1 MAPSIRLNLA
11 VDLRSRA
18 ARLRQRSPGW
28 AQKESNVVSIN
39 KHGFFSGAGIGA
51 LAAAAL
57 VAGGAWTGAHAQAGA
72 VNSPTL
78 QAPVV
83 GAPPS
88 FADIVQRVAPAV
100 VSIDVEGK
108 ASPSPVAF
116 GRGQAPSPFAAPG
129 GNDGADDGDDNDD
142 DNGAQAPFDFRK
154 LFPQQQQPDA
164 PAPKLQATGSGFF
177 ISADGYIV
185 TNNHVVEGADKITV
199 RTTDERSLPAKVIG
213 RDAATD
219 LAVIKVE
226 GSGFAYVSFEDRGTP
241 RVGDWVIAVGN
252 PYDLGGTA
260 TAGIVS
266 ALKRPNVG
274 GSGYVDYMQIDA
286 PINRGNSG
294 GPTFDMQ
301 GRVVGVNTAIFSPS
315 GGSVGIGFDIP
326 ADVAAQVTRQLIS
339 DGKVSRG
346 YIGAR
351 IQEVTPEIADSLGL
365 KTKQG
370 ALIADLTPG
379 GPSAQAGLQA
389 GDLVLKVN
397 GHDIQTP
404 SDLTRQVGLARAGD
418 TIHMQI
424 RRAGE
429 ERQIDVR
436 SGLRPDEAV
445 LARNELSPGP
455 EGGAPTPPAA
465 PRVLG
470 MRLVPNAEGGL
481 TIQGVSGASDAGQKG
496 LHKGDVIVGAS
507 GHKTDSPADLAAAA
521 AQARKDG
528 HTSVLLLVTR
538 DGRHIFVPIKLDDP
552 KPEANG

>member
-1 MAPSIRLNLA
+1 MIS
-11 VDLRSRA
+11 
-18 ARLRQRSPGW
+18 
-28 AQKESNVVSIN
+28 KN
-39 KHGFFSGAGIGA
+39 KHGYLSGAVIGA

-57 VAGGAWTGAHAQAGA
+57 TAGSWTGAHAETGP
-72 VNSPTL
+72 VNSPTF
-78 QAPVV
+78 QAPA

-108 ASPSPVAF
+108 AGPSPVAF
-116 GRGQAPSPFAAPG
+116 GRGQGGSPFAAPG
-129 GNDGADDGDDNDD
+129 GGDDGANDGDDDD
-142 DNGAQAPFDFRK
+142 NSDNGAQAPFDFRK
-154 LFPQQQQPDA
+154 LFPQQQPDA

-199 RTTDERSLPAKVIG
+199 RTTDERSLPARVIG

-219 LAVIKVE
+219 LAVVKVE
-226 GSGFAYVSFEDRGTP
+226 GTGFAYVSFEDRGTP

-301 GRVVGVNTAIFSPS
+301 GRVVGVNTAIFSPT

-326 ADVAAQVTRQLIS
+326 ADVAAQVTRQLIA

-365 KTKQG
+365 KVKQG

-418 TIHMQI
+418 TIHMQV
-424 RRAGE
+424 RRAGQ

-445 LARNELSPGP
+445 LARNDLTPGP

-470 MRLVPNAEGGL
+470 MRVVPNAEGGL

-507 GHKTDSPADLAAAA
+507 GRKTDSSADLAAAA

-528 HTSVLLLVTR
+528 RTSVLLLVTR